1 MYQNPANEFY
11 LRQAQQQWLPFPPQQ
26 PQQPQQPQI
35 ISRFVTGI
43 SVAADKENFLFE
55 LINSDKPFDKAYDEL
70 VEAVKNSDLFNT
82 EEVLKKLESYKG
94 FLSDAQKVYFY
105 KRQVSDVINPI
116 EMVPLLS
123 NKPKTDSLGFYLMLL
138 SMMNIGRCINTAL

>member
-1 MYQNPANEFY
+1 MDLQEIKVFIENFEKNSFEEKMKAF
-11 LRQAQQQWLPFPPQQ
+11 
-26 PQQPQQPQI
+26 
-35 ISRFVTGI
+35 RFVTGI